1 MSHLLWG
8 PDWDDPKV
16 QSEGIPA
23 PGVWDPILTRED
35 PITLVQRLPWEP
47 AMNCSKEEAMSRCV
61 AKAAD
66 ICTVAFNETFHKF
79 ENPAAISTGAAV
91 GLSIVVMIIS
101 ITYAAYTEYLHRK
114 RTRARALARI
124 ELSTS
129 RKRYNIDI
137 PDGSAD
143 GIESPAHGE
152 KSEDKGGRSRS
163 QSKISPEGAVGAMF
177 SQTMN
182 YGVLD
187 DKVERFFKLIT
198 NIERKEISGTIQWWD
213 CNFEEQEMEDMFRR
227 ALNHNQLLQLRFI
240 LLGGLIFT
248 FGYQYQLTSSRTEIF
263 WSLRIV
269 LLLYVLFVVPFTF
282 RKYFDLYQSFAE
294 LMFSN
299 VMICGVFIF
308 LLIAYLDKFAGTPT
322 DSFLMMTLV
331 LLFQMTIMYVTGTVW
346 FRKMLINLGV
356 VVVYTFIARLSVLD
370 CIGFDQFLNGEADPS
385 KGEGQQISE
394 YNSYPSI
401 QIIPDYDSF
410 KYNMSCTNKVEN
422 WNFLKQVGFVCVSWV
437 LTAYTGYYF
446 EKQSR
451 IEFGKKWWLLQT
463 KMDME
468 KKLKNFHKKE
478 QSKKAAKMTAFGEI
492 RDLTFKSPM
501 MKVLTTI
508 EKIKLAVGDDDQVVD
523 ALKSIEDTLHEHED
537 LNKVDIQKLDNLTD
551 KDKEL
556 AQFVMSTGG
565 KMSSA
570 GRDRV
575 RSVPSLLGEGVD
587 SEKFREENGLITALG
602 LPSGQRFIGTE
613 HVKMLEYLNKFED
626 WDFDAHKFT
635 LMSEGRPIYFL
646 LLKHLD
652 RFHESYQFDLE
663 ALKSFAIF
671 VEDNYCFDPSKPNA
685 YHTNLHGTD
694 VMQTVGCLIKN
705 DFINNKLGSLE
716 KLTALVAALMHD
728 FRHKGVNN
736 AFLVNS
742 GDLLALV
749 HNDSSVLERF
759 HASELFLTLKN
770 GTHDV
775 NMNFLSSLSN
785 EDFKFFRTTSIEMIL
800 STDLSQGYKYISKF
814 MGYQKKGLEKWGNK
828 PEDILILLQM
838 CLKVAD
844 VSHPSKELKAHK
856 AWSVMIT
863 EEFFYQGDMEKSHG
877 FACSPLCDRQKNF
890 DIPKS
895 QTGFIEFVVS
905 PTIKDMATLLGM
917 KKILENLKSNYR
929 YWSELHEEHTKA
941 ETLKT
946 SYKRLC
952 TEVEEDQLERS
963 KI

>member
-8 PDWDDPKV
+8 PDWDDPV
-16 QSEGIPA
+16 IQREGVPA
-23 PGVWDPILTRED
+23 PGSWDPIETNVD
-35 PITLVQRLPWEP
+35 PITSDGRLPWEP
-47 AMNCSKEEAMSRCV
+47 KMNCSKSEAMNRCV
-61 AKAAD
+61 SKAHD

-79 ENPAAISTGAAV
+79 ENKAAIEKPVAI
-91 GLSIVVMIIS
+91 GLSIMVMMIS
-101 ITYAAYTEYLHRK
+101 ISYALYVENLHRK
-114 RTRARALARI
+114 RARVRSLARM
-124 ELSTS
+124 ELSMS
-129 RKRYNIDI
+129 SKRLYIDV

-143 GIESPAHGE
+143 SPTHAGGG
-152 KSEDKGGRSRS
+152 GGRGHSK
-163 QSKISPEGAVGAMF
+163 SKISPEAGSVGAMF
-177 SQTMN
+177 SQTMSA
-182 YGVLD
+182 GVLD

-198 NIERKEISGTIQWWD
+198 NIEKKEIAGTIQWWD
-213 CNFEEQEMEDMFRR
+213 CNFEEQEMEDMYRR
-227 ALNHNQLLQLRFI
+227 SLLQINLVQLRCI
-240 LLGGLIFT
+240 ILGGLFAT
-248 FGYQYQLTSSRTEIF
+248 FAYQYTLISSRADIF
-263 WSLRIV
+263 WELR
-269 LLLYVLFVVPFTF
+269 LLLATYCLFAIPFTF
-282 RKYFDLYQSFAE
+282 KEKFNLNQSFAE
-294 LMFSN
+294 VMFSN
-299 VMICGVFIF
+299 VMIFVSIIF

-322 DSFLMMTLV
+322 DAFLMMTLV
-331 LLFQMTIMYVTGTVW
+331 IMFQITIMYVTGTVW
-346 FRKMLINLGV
+346 FRKMLINLAV
-356 VVVYTFIARLSVLD
+356 VIVYMVIAKVSVLD
-370 CIGFDQFLNGEADPS
+370 CIGFDQFLNGPSDPER
-385 KGEGQQISE
+385 GEGKQISE
-394 YNSYPSI
+394 WNAYPTI

-410 KYNMSCTNKVEN
+410 KYNMSCTNKTEN
-422 WNFLKQVGFVCVSWV
+422 FNFVKQLGFVCVTWA

-446 EKQSR
+446 EKQNR

-463 KMDME
+463 KIDME
-468 KKLKNFHKKE
+468 KKIKNFHKRENMKKE
-478 QSKKAAKMTAFGEI
+478 AKMTAFGEI

-508 EKIKLAVGDDDQVVD
+508 EKIKLAVGDDDQVVN

-537 LNKVDIQKLDNLTD
+537 LNKVDIQKQDNLTD

-565 KMSSA
+565 KMIGS

-575 RSVPSLLGEGVD
+575 RSVPSLLPNID

-602 LPSGQRFIGTE
+602 LPNGQKFIGAE
-613 HVKMLEYLNKFED
+613 HVAMLEYLNKYED

-635 LMSEGRPIYFL
+635 VMSGGRPIYFL
-646 LLKHLD
+646 LMKHLD
-652 RFHESYQFDLE
+652 RFHENYQFDLE
-663 ALKSFAIF
+663 CLKNFAIF
-671 VEDNYCFDPSKPNA
+671 VEDNYCFDPDKPNA

-775 NMNFLSSLSN
+775 NMNFLGLLSN

-814 MGYQKKGLEKWGNK
+814 TGYQKKGLEKWGNK

-856 AWSVMIT
+856 TWSVMIT
-863 EEFFYQGDMEKSHG
+863 DEFFSQGDMEKANG
-877 FACSPLCDRQKNF
+877 FACSPLCDREKNF

-905 PTIKDMATLLGM
+905 PTIKDIATLLGM

-941 ETLKT
+941 GTLKT
-946 SYKRLC
+946 SYARLC
-952 TEVEEDQLERS
+952 AEVKVDQAERAKWNS
-963 KI
+963 A